1 MTESGQ
7 LPVSTHLTEAAV
19 QLGWWLRLPPTNLI
33 DRGDHVRFRYA
44 LYLIIHQVATVLYG
58 INELPHVMYYPS
70 RIAGARDR
78 LNGLSRAPDQ
88 AGDALWSLATERD
101 PEQAWTAAARLMR
114 KTLALLNETPETTNH
129 PGVVT
134 GAVSGADRESDE
146 GTLKDEASFKD
157 VGSFKD
163 DGIFKDDGTFKVD
176 GSFKPDQSR
185 GPGELYALAA
195 EIAERVRRLEGVNA
209 VALGG
214 SLGRGL
220 ADRQSDIDLLVFGRG
235 IPREEAR
242 RHQISAWPD
251 VAYGPLIEPA
261 CDSVLLDGAMV
272 HIRYWTMQTVD
283 EMLAAFPR
291 PPAQRIL
298 AEELQN
304 GHALVD
310 PDGRVSEWK
319 GVLGRLPIALVETV
333 TDEAR
338 ERLPRF
344 REQWRIALDSDDR
357 IHLYCLIN
365 QAVGDFL
372 IALYIRNGR
381 FLSTPRWTHRDIPGF
396 PVAPADME
404 MKVAQLVDGIDGI
417 DDLEDAA
424 ARWRTLEV
432 LWGGLA
438 SLPPL

>member
-7 LPVSTHLTEAAV
+7 LPVSIHLTEAAA

-44 LYLIIHQVATVLYG
+44 LYLIIHQVATVLDG
-58 INELPHVMYYPS
+58 INGLPHVMYYPS
-70 RIAGARDR
+70 RLAGARDR

-114 KTLALLNETPETTNH
+114 HTLALLNDTPETTNH

-134 GAVSGADRESDE
+134 GADREFDE
-146 GTLKDEASFKD
+146 
-157 VGSFKD
+157 GSFKD
-163 DGIFKDDGTFKVD
+163 EGSVKDE

-185 GPGELYALAA
+185 GPDELYALAA

-220 ADRQSDIDLLVFGRG
+220 ADRQSDIDLLVFGQG
-235 IPREEAR
+235 IPREDAR

-272 HIRYWTMQTVD
+272 HIRYWTMQTVG
-283 EMLAAFPR
+283 EMLVAFPR

-304 GHALVD
+304 SHALVD

-319 GVLGRLPIALVETV
+319 GVLGHLSIALVEAV

-338 ERLPRF
+338 ARRPRF

-357 IHLYCLIN
+357 IHLNCLIN

-396 PVAPADME
+396 LVAPADLD
-404 MKVAQLVDGIDGI
+404 MKVAQLVDGMDGI

-424 ARWRTLEV
+424 ARWHTLEV
-432 LWGGLA
+432 LWGELA
-438 SLPPL
+438 GLPPQMS

>member
-1 MTESGQ
+1 MAESGQ
-7 LPVSTHLTEAAV
+7 LPVSIHLTEAAA

-44 LYLIIHQVATVLYG
+44 LYLMIHQVATVLYG
-58 INELPHVMYYPS
+58 INGLPHVMYYPS
-70 RIAGARDR
+70 RLAGARER

-101 PEQAWTAAARLMR
+101 PVRAWAAAARLMR
-114 KTLALLNETPETTNH
+114 HTLALLNETPETTNH

-134 GAVSGADRESDE
+134 GADREFDE
-146 GTLKDEASFKD
+146 GTLRDE
-157 VGSFKD
+157 GSFKD
-163 DGIFKDDGTFKVD
+163 DG
-176 GSFKPDQSR
+176 SFKPDPSR
-185 GPGELYALAA
+185 GPDELYALAA
-195 EIAERVRRLEGVNA
+195 EIADRVRRLEDVNA

-214 SLGRGL
+214 SLGRGF
-220 ADRQSDIDLLVFGRG
+220 ADRQSDIDLLVFGQG
-235 IPREEAR
+235 IPREDAR

-251 VAYGPLIEPA
+251 VACGPLIEPA

-310 PDGRVSEWK
+310 PDGRVNEWK
-319 GVLGRLPIALVETV
+319 GVLGRLPIALVEAV
-333 TDEAR
+333 TAESR
-338 ERLPRF
+338 KRLPRF

-396 PVAPADME
+396 LVAPADME
-404 MKVAQLVDGIDGI
+404 MKVAQLVDGMDGI
-417 DDLEDAA
+417 DDMKDAA
-424 ARWRTLEV
+424 ARWHTLEV
-432 LWGGLA
+432 LWGELA
-438 SLPPL
+438 GLPPQMS